1 MRESTKKK
9 LGRFS
14 TAVVI
19 VLAVLAVFVTMQP
32 DDTHVERSAVVKAS
46 PQEVYAYVNNLDN
59 WNSFSPWADLDPN
72 ARISYEGPRAGEGA
86 VFHWD
91 GNSEVG
97 EGSMKIVESVPGE
110 SVRMDLEFVRPFP
123 GTSSAMFKMEP
134 VEGGTNVTWSS
145 NWKNNFLAKAV
156 SLVIDCEA
164 MTGGYFEQGLEN
176 LRAQVES

>member
-72 ARISYEGPRAGEGA
+72 ARISYEGPACGRRRG
-86 VFHWD
+86 
-91 GNSEVG
+91 
-97 EGSMKIVESVPGE
+97 VPLGRE
-110 SVRMDLEFVRPFP
+110 
-123 GTSSAMFKMEP
+123 
-134 VEGGTNVTWSS
+134 
-145 NWKNNFLAKAV
+145 
-156 SLVIDCEA
+156 
-164 MTGGYFEQGLEN
+164 
-176 LRAQVES
+176 